1 MEPTVLIVGLLVVLL
16 LGIWIGL
23 RLLGVRLLTVK
34 DGQQLVVSRLGRIH
48 RILAPGPQLFFAS
61 FETIERELDVR
72 EQPHNL
78 FVDDLFMNDVPFGY
92 TLNIWYRNDLLAAS
106 QGNPAQWREL
116 ALFSDEERKV
126 QASEK
131 LRSALTRCLHELEAE
146 QPPAQESPLVERIL
160 PIFPGTPANEA
171 LLTRLQA
178 ELHKLWPSIGILP
191 SRQHP
196 IILNK
201 VHLGKDLRE
210 LFSLGRTASQ
220 MREMLPNLSSES
232 ILRMFG
238 SIEGLDMSHMRE
250 LTLRQSGDAPAELR
264 IGEGEELE
272 AEIRAAP
279 KPQTQTAPAATRP
292 SPASEEAAPVD
303 ELRKEDLR
311 LLKQVPRAS

>member
-1 MEPTVLIVGLLVVLL
+1 MEPTIMIVGLLILL
-16 LGIWIGL
+16 LIGLWIGL
-23 RLLGVRLLTVK
+23 RILGVRVITVK

-48 RILAPGPQLFFAS
+48 RILTPGPRIFFAG
-61 FETIERELDVR
+61 FERIEGELDVR
-72 EQPHNL
+72 EQPHNF
-78 FVDDLFMNDVPFGY
+78 FVDGLFMSDVPFGY

-106 QGNPAQWREL
+106 QGDDNRWREL
-116 ALFSDEERKV
+116 ALFSDEERKA

-131 LRSALTRCLHELEAE
+131 LRNALTRCLHELEAK
-146 QPPAQESPLVERIL
+146 QPAPQDSPLVARIL
-160 PIFPGTPANEA
+160 PIFPGTSANET
-171 LLTRLQA
+171 LLQRLQN
-178 ELHKLWPSIGILP
+178 ELSKAWPSIGILP
-191 SRQHP
+191 SSQHP

-220 MREMLPNLSSES
+220 MRELLPNLSSES

-250 LTLRQSGDAPAELR
+250 LTLRQAGDTAAELR
-264 IGEGEELE
+264 IGEGEEVE

-279 KPQTQTAPAATRP
+279 KPQRTP
-292 SPASEEAAPVD
+292 AAPVASPVSAD
-303 ELRKEDLR
+303 TVPLEQLRKEDLR